1 MIDGPILVTG
11 GIGFIGSSLVR
22 HLRRA
27 GVPVVVFDAM
37 TYAANPL
44 TAVDFE
50 ADSDCRVVVGRIED
64 RAFVASLLEEVRPIA
79 IVNLAAESHVD
90 RSIDGPSS
98 SMYSNSIGVFEM
110 LEAVRAGRAKLAN
123 DFRFIQVSTDEVY
136 GSISDGQFTEDS
148 PYAPKSPYSA
158 SKAGGDHI
166 ASAYF
171 HTYGMPT
178 IVTNCSNNYGPFQF
192 PEKLIP
198 LSILNALDGNPIAV
212 YGDGQQMH
220 DWIHVDDHVDA
231 LIRVIG
237 AGRPGETYLIGA
249 DNCLPNLEI
258 VHALC
263 RELDEVRPKADGTT
277 YLDQIRFV
285 DDRPGHDRRYAIN
298 ATKIRKEL
306 DWQPM
311 IKIEEGLKQTV
322 RWYLD
327 SQDWWHPLCNKLYGG
342 DRLGLQENVSAMSHQ
357 STRR

>member
-1 MIDGPILVTG
+1 M
-11 GIGFIGSSLVR
+11 R
-22 HLRRA
+22 
-27 GVPVVVFDAM
+27 
-37 TYAANPL
+37 
-44 TAVDFE
+44 
-50 ADSDCRVVVGRIED
+50 
-64 RAFVASLLEEVRPIA
+64 
-79 IVNLAAESHVD
+79 
-90 RSIDGPSS
+90 
-98 SMYSNSIGVFEM
+98 
-110 LEAVRAGRAKLAN
+110 
-123 DFRFIQVSTDEVY
+123 
-136 GSISDGQFTEDS
+136 
-148 PYAPKSPYSA
+148 
-158 SKAGGDHI
+158 
-166 ASAYF
+166 
-171 HTYGMPT
+171 
-178 IVTNCSNNYGPFQF
+178 
-192 PEKLIP
+192 
-198 LSILNALDGNPIAV
+198 
-212 YGDGQQMH
+212 

-327 SQDWWHPLCNKLYGG
+327 SQDWWQPLRNKLNGG